1 MFYRTFQSR
10 KCDRE
15 TDRCSY
21 LVFVRKA
28 PRGASSAELP
38 LCRSA
43 QCPPGGGTSLPRGSR
58 PRPPPVTVPHGPE
71 PTSPLKRGECPLP
84 TLRPSSPGRAEGP
97 PQPRAPCLRLN
108 FISQTER
115 FSSWGWGRTGPL
127 DTGQLEASAT
137 ASRVTENPARP
148 RMAPVP
154 PPPRPGP
161 TPTLPYENPGS
172 LGPGGPPLHPPQV
185 LRGFVTYVGC

>member
-21 LVFVRKA
+21 LVFVHKA

-97 PQPRAPCLRLN
+97 PRPRAPCLRLN

-127 DTGQLEASAT
+127 DTGQLEAS
-137 ASRVTENPARP
+137 
-148 RMAPVP
+148 
-154 PPPRPGP
+154 GP